1 MLADTPEHRGTWE
14 AFQIVSQQLEAA
26 EAAQEDA
33 LLIAELEDELYIL
46 YTKLSQAAP
55 RFSSSS
61 DTTSYRGISSRA
73 QDHMLLI
80 EAAAAKCPSAFTGML
95 CYSCTLGYIGMGY
108 QEEAHFATQSAL
120 LARLLRLYIA

>member
-46 YTKLSQAAP
+46 YTKLSQAA
-55 RFSSSS
+55 
-61 DTTSYRGISSRA
+61 RGFP
-73 QDHMLLI
+73 LPLI
-80 EAAAAKCPSAFTGML
+80 QHLTVAL
-95 CYSCTLGYIGMGY
+95 
-108 QEEAHFATQSAL
+108 AHELKIICSL
-120 LARLLRLYIA
+120 